1 MLSEDDSS
9 SEEES
14 DEEAGESDSG
24 FEGVGEG
31 EVGEEGEAGKWAG
44 VEVVL
49 RERDPRADLGEESD
63 LVGLSDGDEGGLEDL
78 GEEGTSS
85 RLDLDPEGGNL
96 VEVEGDFCTDIE
108 SSFDL
113 TLFLLVLVRS
123 RVRGRGGLS
132 INVILARLSQ
142 S

>member
-1 MLSEDDSS
+1 MSSEDDSS

-24 FEGVGEG
+24 FEGEGEG

-44 VEVVL
+44 VEVV
-49 RERDPRADLGEESD
+49 RETRADLGEEND
-63 LVGLSDGDEGGLEDL
+63 LVGLSDEGGLEDL